1 VWYNAGYAKRRNNY
15 LAKNYS
21 IGNETDAKMIVDVL
35 FDLKI
40 EQIEPMSVEDVK
52 LVLAALNQDT
62 TVHSIVE
69 MFAETLDFE

>member
-1 VWYNAGYAKRRNNY
+1 M
-15 LAKNYS
+15 AKNYS